1 MNREKLTSAIQTIAT
16 AEGYKFYS
24 GEERHVPQFVEGYP
38 ALWLTP
44 PEFSS
49 MEGRK
54 HGSVIYSVKLHALC
68 EGAKLSAAERSTT
81 RCVQEEALVKLFTTL
96 SNEMFVAEVENLK
109 IRHSTQ
115 TLSSHG
121 EVVTTATADVITLF

>member
-24 GEERHVPQFVEGYP
+24 GEERRVPQFVEGYP

-109 IRHSTQ
+109 IRHSSQ